1 MNRKNCTEIVEV
13 SPNGP
18 VVALNVPIGQWHT
31 IRMLE
36 SSTCILECKNGAYRA
51 LSPDEIMEVHGN
63 DG

>member
-18 VVALNVPIGQWHT
+18 VVALNVPIGQQHT

-36 SSTCILECKNGAYRA
+36 SSPRHYLV